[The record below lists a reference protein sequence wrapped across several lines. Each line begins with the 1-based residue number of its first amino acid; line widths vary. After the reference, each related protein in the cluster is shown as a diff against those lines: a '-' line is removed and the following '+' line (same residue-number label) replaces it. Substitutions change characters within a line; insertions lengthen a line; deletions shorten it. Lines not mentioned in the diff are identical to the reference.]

1 MAVISFMVGSVVALV
16 AASLCWAFSEMGLGG
31 ALMVYLGGGTVL
43 GTLLTLLGSGLFSDP
58 ANPFELA
65 SDRN

>member
-16 AASLCWAFSEMGLGG
+16 AAILCFAFSDMGIGG

-43 GTLLTLLGSGLFSDP
+43 GTLLTLVGSGLFSDP
-58 ANPFELA
+58 ATPFELA
-65 SDRN
+65 SDRH